1 MTSVSIITITY
12 NAENVL
18 ERTLKSIIHQ
28 TSKDFEYLVID
39 GGSKDKTLKICEKY
53 ASHID
58 LLVSEKD
65 AGLYDAMNKGLALA
79 KGKYVWFMNAGDEIA
94 EESTLKSIIEQ
105 SEKDTDLIYG
115 DAYFVN
121 EKGQIRGLRSVLTP
135 HKLKQNITWNN
146 MRFGMLVCHQ
156 SLLVAKAL
164 APNFIL
170 NNLSADINWEI
181 ESFKKAKKTLFL
193 EEPICKYL
201 EGGVSNQQLY
211 KSLSDRFKVLSSHF
225 GLIPTLLNHSAI
237 LVRGIKKIITSGG
250 KYW

>member
-1 MTSVSIITITY
+1 
-12 NAENVL
+12 
-18 ERTLKSIIHQ
+18 
-28 TSKDFEYLVID
+28 
-39 GGSKDKTLKICEKY
+39 
-53 ASHID
+53 
-58 LLVSEKD
+58 
-65 AGLYDAMNKGLALA
+65 
-79 KGKYVWFMNAGDEIA
+79 
-94 EESTLKSIIEQ
+94 
-105 SEKDTDLIYG
+105 
-115 DAYFVN
+115 VN

-170 NNLSADINWEI
+170 NNLSADIDWEI